1 MRTMKRTGW
10 TVLLGICAVYACSSP
25 ARDYGNLGS
34 NGGNAGGPAAGG
46 KAGAS
51 GGSSRGGA
59 NTAGKLGAGGSE
71 IMAGAGG
78 MLPMGGMPSEGGTGG
93 TVSIGGE
100 GGEGGETV
108 VPPNPGRPGSATV
121 VGGFYMRSKHF
132 SLLSTVG
139 ESPGGNG
146 VFTSTKYR
154 LHGGVV
160 GTTQP

>member
-1 MRTMKRTGW
+1 MRNMKRTGW
-10 TVLLGICAVYACSSP
+10 TLLLAIGAAYACSSP
-25 ARDYGNLGS
+25 ARDYGTGGS
-34 NGGNAGGPAAGG
+34 SGGSAGGPTSGG

-51 GGSSRGGA
+51 GGPSRGGA
-59 NTAGKLGAGGSE
+59 QSGGAGGSE
-71 IMAGAGG
+71 IMAGAGAG
-78 MLPMGGMPSEGGTGG
+78 PTGGTTSEGGTAGLA
-93 TVSIGGE
+93 GE

-121 VGGFYMRSKHF
+121 AGGFYMRSKHF
-132 SLLSTVG
+132 SLLSTLG

-146 VFTSTKYR
+146 VYTSTKYR